1 MPILDLPTAAG
12 KNGQHFAPRGRAA
25 SLRWGGR
32 GGGAYW
38 RVLNIIYSIS
48 ACMHGFKGEPFT
60 VLDKKMLIRDSAK
73 RFLVNW
79 THLGTSATGQHVS
92 LSGLDFAELFE
103 FFKSLR
109 CLLLFC

>member
-1 MPILDLPTAAG
+1 
-12 KNGQHFAPRGRAA
+12 
-25 SLRWGGR
+25 
-32 GGGAYW
+32 
-38 RVLNIIYSIS
+38 
-48 ACMHGFKGEPFT
+48 MHGFKGEPFT

-109 CLLLFC
+109 CLLLLRVADPAPQILRQVSLPAVYYCGKSISP